1 MWSPGS
7 QIPLNAFYYT
17 LKTEHVKHREWA
29 DVTAAKA
36 LAVVPASLDSQ
47 PLFLSI
53 DDTLVEKSGKKFE
66 LCSILFDHAS
76 HNGSNYLNGHCMVSL
91 MLSFPVLQDEKI
103 QYRSVP
109 LGYRLWDKKKTK
121 LAIAAEMVENAMKV
135 IGSARPVILLCDSWY
150 PKAEVL
156 GSIEKHKNL
165 DMICNAR
172 CDTVLYDL
180 PPAPTG
186 KRGRPRKYGDRLSP
200 EQFELSEPQTGDW
213 KVGIRPVITKLWK
226 DRVVHAIVTSP
237 KKGTGGRRLFLC
249 TLDPEKIPLD
259 LEQCTE
265 EGIFKYGK
273 ENVQY
278 LPLGLYSIRWNIEVS
293 YYEGKTFWSLEN
305 YQVRSSQAIE
315 RLVNLLSVSY
325 SSMTLLP
332 YSDEAFSGYKSA
344 SAQDT
349 RFEIS
354 QQIQAFIILCSFG
367 KYLETVINNKLLT
380 TVLEK
385 YILSGFKKVQ
395 KL

>member
-66 LCSILFDHAS
+66 LCSTLFDHAS
-76 HNGSNYLNGHCMVSL
+76 HNGSTYLNGHCMVSL
-91 MLSFPVLQDEKI
+91 MLSFPILQDEKI

-121 LAIAAEMVENAMKV
+121 LALATEMVENAMKV

-259 LEQCTE
+259 LELRA
-265 EGIFKYGK
+265 GHPI
-273 ENVQY
+273 
-278 LPLGLYSIRWNIEVS
+278 
-293 YYEGKTFWSLEN
+293 
-305 YQVRSSQAIE
+305 
-315 RLVNLLSVSY
+315 
-325 SSMTLLP
+325 
-332 YSDEAFSGYKSA
+332 
-344 SAQDT
+344 
-349 RFEIS
+349 
-354 QQIQAFIILCSFG
+354 
-367 KYLETVINNKLLT
+367 
-380 TVLEK
+380 
-385 YILSGFKKVQ
+385 
-395 KL
+395 